1 MNDITLRKIANKKNN
16 DSDFIKLY
24 HLLLANKKDSLTE
37 DDLVF
42 LLRNAVI
49 LLNQN
54 NINVKKLG
62 YSIILHYSILYNDYV
77 PLYEIAINFGFIPV
91 SHFIEEHCFSQN
103 NKFLATWM
111 SSYQTN
117 YLKNGIYLTF
127 EQAKLEKFVLTA
139 DTNNML
145 VIAPTSYGKSEL
157 MISSISASIPKS
169 CIIVPTKALLSQ
181 TKQRVWKQQVDRHQY
196 TKIIT
201 HPDMYNNDER
211 FIAILT
217 QERFLTL
224 MQKSATFS
232 VDLLLIDEAHNL
244 LGKET
249 RDILLAQ
256 IILIAKKRNPNIKIK
271 YFTPFIENAN
281 SLTSYYFNKEL
292 DYQRIFEFIKIERFF
307 VYDNKKLI
315 QYDQFTNTFF
325 NETSSQYCNYELI
338 DAKKGKK
345 NIIYA
350 NRPLHV
356 EQISQQVIPVSLVN
370 DITISK
376 EYKAIKS
383 FLGEGYNLLDCI
395 KKGIVYHHGCM
406 PDNIKL
412 YVENMYRKYDD
423 LKYIVTTSTLL
434 EGVNIP
440 AEKMF
445 ILSCKKGRTNLT
457 KANFINLIGRICRFN
472 DIFNKNSN
480 LRLLEPEIYLINN
493 RQYMPAHF
501 NPQNFLS
508 DRLKC
513 KTNTEDK
520 IENPFL
526 KNDKIQS
533 NNIKHLEFIEN
544 IEKNTIPYHK
554 EIKYV
559 TSNIALYCFKNNIQ
573 EFDIVANEDILQGNY
588 DAVKNIEKIK
598 TPKDL
603 LEMIYKLFIL
613 NIININDQNLQRL
626 ANEKARLFY
635 QMLVN
640 WRIQGAIYKVLIG
653 NFIQYWNSLNASEA
667 LIYVGSAWGET
678 TLSSNDRFPLYV
690 NIKNKSYKEK
700 LNLAIVRIKE
710 EQDFLDFYIMKYVE
724 VIHELG
730 LIDETFYKQV
740 KYGSS
745 DEKIILMLQNGFSLD
760 LALVFKHS
768 RYNNFIEYNYNTKEV
783 ILNKNIIQE
792 MENNEENDILIFE
805 AGYHL
810 HSDIINN

>member
-62 YSIILHYSILYNDYV
+62 YSIILHYSILYNDYI

-91 SHFIEEHCFSQN
+91 SHFIEEHHFLQN
-103 NKFLATWM
+103 NKFLTTWM
-111 SSYQTN
+111 SSYQSN

-127 EQAKLEKFVLTA
+127 EQAKLEKFILTTNA
-139 DTNNML
+139 NNML

-157 MISSISASIPKS
+157 MISSISTSISKS

-181 TKQRVWKQQVDRHQY
+181 TKRRVWEQQVNRHQY

-201 HPDMYNNDER
+201 HPDMYNNSDEC
-211 FIAILT
+211 FVAILT

-224 MQKSATFS
+224 MQKEATFS

-281 SLTSYYFNKEL
+281 SLTSCYFNKKI

-307 VYDNKKLI
+307 IYDNKRLI
-315 QYDQFTNTFF
+315 QYDQFTNLFF
-325 NETSSQYCNYELI
+325 NEMSCEQGDYEFI
-338 DAKKGKK
+338 DTRKGKK

-356 EQISQQVIPVSLVN
+356 EKISQQIIPVSLIN
-370 DITISK
+370 DITVSK
-376 EYKAIKS
+376 EYKAIMS
-383 FLGEGYNLLDCI
+383 FLGEDYNLLDCM

-480 LRLLEPEIYLINN
+480 LGLLEPEIYIVNN
-493 RQYMPAHF
+493 EQYMPANF
-501 NPQNFLS
+501 NPQTFLS

-520 IENPFL
+520 IDNPFL
-526 KNDKIQS
+526 KDEEIQS
-533 NNIKHLEFIEN
+533 NNIKYLEFIEN

-554 EIKYV
+554 EIRYV
-559 TSNIALYCFKNNIQ
+559 KSDIALCCFKNNVQ
-573 EFDIVANEDILQGNY
+573 EFDIIANEDILQKNY
-588 DAVKNIEKIK
+588 ESIKNIEKIK
-598 TPKDL
+598 TSKDL
-603 LEMIYKLFIL
+603 LELIYKLFIL
-613 NIININDQNLQRL
+613 NIISINDQNLQRL
-626 ANEKARLFY
+626 SNEKARSFY

-640 WRIQGAIYKVLIG
+640 WRTQG
-653 NFIQYWNSLNASEA
+653 SL
-667 LIYVGSAWGET
+667 
-678 TLSSNDRFPLYV
+678 
-690 NIKNKSYKEK
+690 
-700 LNLAIVRIKE
+700 
-710 EQDFLDFYIMKYVE
+710 
-724 VIHELG
+724 
-730 LIDETFYKQV
+730 
-740 KYGSS
+740 
-745 DEKIILMLQNGFSLD
+745 
-760 LALVFKHS
+760 
-768 RYNNFIEYNYNTKEV
+768 
-783 ILNKNIIQE
+783 
-792 MENNEENDILIFE
+792 
-805 AGYHL
+805 
-810 HSDIINN
+810 